1 MPTYEY
7 ECEKCGYHFEEFQS
21 ITKKP
26 LETCQKKDCKGKVH
40 RVISPGAGFI
50 FKGSG
55 FYTTDYRSDSYK
67 KAAEAEK
74 PSSSVSTKSETK
86 KTTASKTN
94 GKKPASP
101 KKD

>member
-7 ECEKCGYHFEEFQS
+7 ECEKCGYHFEVFQS
-21 ITKKP
+21 IMEKPKKRCP
-26 LETCQKKDCKGKVH
+26 KKECKGKVH

-55 FYTTDYRSDSYK
+55 FYSTDYRSDSYK

-74 PSSSVSTKSETK
+74 PKSSDSKEKDTKKPPDK
-86 KTTASKTN
+86 KTTENKST
-94 GKKPASP
+94 SS